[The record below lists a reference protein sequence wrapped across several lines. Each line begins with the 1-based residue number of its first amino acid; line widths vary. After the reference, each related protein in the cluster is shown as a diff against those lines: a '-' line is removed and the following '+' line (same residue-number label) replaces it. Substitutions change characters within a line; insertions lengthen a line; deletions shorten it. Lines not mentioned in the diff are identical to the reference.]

1 MSKKNE
7 EFTPEHHFDSQRI
20 AFAGLKMIWMN
31 ERNFRIQI
39 LVAIAVISAGIIL
52 EISHQDWVS
61 VFLLI
66 TLVLI
71 SESFNSVMEALADTI
86 SKEFRVS
93 IAYAKDVSAGAVL
106 ISAFAAVV
114 SGIAIF
120 YPYLIE
126 FVKNILL

>member
-1 MSKKNE
+1 MSEKNE
-7 EFTPEHHFDSQRI
+7 EYKHKHHFDSQRI
-20 AFAGLKMIWMN
+20 AISGIITIFRN

-39 LVAIAVISAGIIL
+39 LVAALVISAGIVL
-52 EISHQDWVS
+52 GISHQDWVS

-86 SKEFRVS
+86 SKEYRLS

-106 ISAFAAVV
+106 ISSIASVV
-114 SGIAIF
+114 SGVAIF
-120 YPYLIE
+120 TPYILE
-126 FVKNILL
+126 FLKNLLS